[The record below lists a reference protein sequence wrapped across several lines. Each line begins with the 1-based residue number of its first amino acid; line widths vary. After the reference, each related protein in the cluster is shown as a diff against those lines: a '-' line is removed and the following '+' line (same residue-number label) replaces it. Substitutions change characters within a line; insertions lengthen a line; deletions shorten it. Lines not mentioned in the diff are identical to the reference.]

1 MSHWISIN
9 GSEVCVQSRSLPHR
23 LGRVLT
29 WLLINNANYNAEKSR
44 SAWIWQEQVRLSEVC
59 WAKSHNVHRAAW
71 PSHFKS
77 YFCSVQRLKAECAL
91 TASLWSRLLP
101 DTVVCPPAA
110 FLDFAEQ
117 WKGVKSAYPCVLLT
131 FFVATLSACLRVKC
145 RAAHTV

>member
-1 MSHWISIN
+1 MAGKPMSHWISIN
-9 GSEVCVQSRSLPHR
+9 GSEVCIQSRSLPHR

-29 WLLINNANYNAEKSR
+29 WLLINNGNYNAEKSR
-44 SAWIWQEQVRLSEVC
+44 SAWIWQEQVRPFVC
-59 WAKSHNVHRAAW
+59 WLKSHNMHKADQI
-71 PSHFKS
+71 SF
-77 YFCSVQRLKAECAL
+77 SVQRLKSECAL
-91 TASLWSRLLP
+91 TASPWSRLLP